1 MGDLAISRFI
11 TWLVLGNE
19 GFNGVDYLALMGV
32 GLAVSQW
39 FVDRPVAKM
48 FRNCCLFDVDVS
60 E

>member
-1 MGDLAISRFI
+1 M

-19 GFNGVDYLALMGV
+19 GFNRVDYLALMGV

-39 FVDRPVAKM
+39 FVDRPVTKM
-48 FRNCCLFDVDVS
+48 FRDCSFDVDIS